1 MTKTYAQVVNGMVN
15 LIGGEEV
22 GLPLNN
28 DIATSIDIT
37 DIPEEERPKEGFF
50 YIVNAD
56 GEGYFSEF
64 PPEPEPEPY
73 LPEQETTEQK
83 LARIEEQ
90 NIILMDALAT
100 TFEELIALR
109 ELVEGGTK

>member
-64 PPEPEPEPY
+64 PPEPEPEPVFDK
-73 LPEQETTEQK
+73 ESVEQK
-83 LARIEEQ
+83 LARIYEQ

-109 ELVEGGTK
+109 KLVEGGAK

>member
-1 MTKTYAQVVNGMVN
+1 MKR
-15 LIGGEEV
+15 I
-22 GLPLNN
+22 NN

-56 GEGYFSEF
+56 SEGYFSEF
-64 PPEPEPEPY
+64 PLFDKESV
-73 LPEQETTEQK
+73 EQK
-83 LARIEEQ
+83 LARIYEQ

>member
-1 MTKTYAQVVNGMVN
+1 MVKMYAQIVNGMVN

-22 GLPLNN
+22 GLPLDN

-37 DIPEEERPKEGFF
+37 DLPDGERPKEGFF
-50 YIVNAD
+50 YIINGE

-64 PPEPEPEPY
+64 PPEPEPVFDKESV
-73 LPEQETTEQK
+73 EQK
-83 LARIEEQ
+83 LERIDEQ

-109 ELVEGGTK
+109 ELVEGGSK

>member
-1 MTKTYAQVVNGMVN
+1 MVN

-56 GEGYFSEF
+56 SEGYFSEF
-64 PPEPEPEPY
+64 PPEPEPEPVFDK
-73 LPEQETTEQK
+73 ESVEQK
-83 LARIEEQ
+83 LARIYEQ

-109 ELVEGGTK
+109 ELVEGGAK

>member
-37 DIPEEERPKEGFF
+37 DMLEEERPKEGFF

-64 PPEPEPEPY
+64 PPEPEPEPVFDK
-73 LPEQETTEQK
+73 ESVEQK
-83 LARIEEQ
+83 LARIYEQ

>member
-1 MTKTYAQVVNGMVN
+1 MDRIYAQVVNGMVN

-37 DIPEEERPKEGFF
+37 DMLEEERPIEGSF
-50 YIVNAD
+50 YIINED

-64 PPEPEPEPY
+64 PPEPEPEPVFDK
-73 LPEQETTEQK
+73 ESVEQK
-83 LARIEEQ
+83 LERIDEQ

-109 ELVEGGTK
+109 ELMEGGTE

>member
-56 GEGYFSEF
+56 SEGYFSEF
-64 PPEPEPEPY
+64 PPEPEPEPVFDK
-73 LPEQETTEQK
+73 ESVEQK
-83 LARIEEQ
+83 LARIYEQ

-109 ELVEGGTK
+109 ELVEGGAK

>member
-64 PPEPEPEPY
+64 PPEPEPEPVFDK
-73 LPEQETTEQK
+73 ESVEQK
-83 LARIEEQ
+83 LARIYEQ

-109 ELVEGGTK
+109 ELVEGGAK

>member
-37 DIPEEERPKEGFF
+37 DMLEEERPIEGSF
-50 YIVNAD
+50 YIVNED

-64 PPEPEPEPY
+64 PPDSEPEPVP
-73 LPEQETTEQK
+73 ETTEQK
-83 LARIEEQ
+83 LAHIEEQ

-100 TFEELIALR
+100 TFEEVIALR

>member
-56 GEGYFSEF
+56 SEGYFSEF
-64 PPEPEPEPY
+64 PPEPESEPVFDK
-73 LPEQETTEQK
+73 ESVEQK
-83 LARIEEQ
+83 LARIYEQ

-109 ELVEGGTK
+109 ELVEGGAK

>member
-37 DIPEEERPKEGFF
+37 DMLEEERPKEGFF
-50 YIVNAD
+50 YIVNGD

-64 PPEPEPEPY
+64 PPDSEPEPVKESV
-73 LPEQETTEQK
+73 EQK
-83 LARIEEQ
+83 LERIDEQ
-90 NIILMDALAT
+90 NIILMGALAT
-100 TFEELIALR
+100 TFEEVIALR

>member
-1 MTKTYAQVVNGMVN
+1 MKRN
-15 LIGGEEV
+15 
-22 GLPLNN
+22 NN

-56 GEGYFSEF
+56 SEGYFSEF
-64 PPEPEPEPY
+64 PPEPEPEPVFDK
-73 LPEQETTEQK
+73 ESVEQK
-83 LARIEEQ
+83 LARIYEQ

>member
-1 MTKTYAQVVNGMVN
+1 MVKMYAQIVNGMVN
-15 LIGGEEV
+15 LIGGGEV

-37 DIPEEERPKEGFF
+37 DIPEDEQPREGFF
-50 YIVNAD
+50 YIIN
-56 GEGYFSEF
+56 GENEGYFSEF

-73 LPEQETTEQK
+73 LPEQETTDQK

>member
-64 PPEPEPEPY
+64 PPEPEPEPVFDK
-73 LPEQETTEQK
+73 ESVEQK
-83 LARIEEQ
+83 LARIYEQ

>member
-22 GLPLNN
+22 GLPFNN

-37 DIPEEERPKEGFF
+37 DMLEEERPKEGFF

-64 PPEPEPEPY
+64 PPEPEPEPVFDK
-73 LPEQETTEQK
+73 ESVEQK
-83 LARIEEQ
+83 LARIYEQ

>member
-22 GLPLNN
+22 GLPVNN

-37 DIPEEERPKEGFF
+37 DMLEEERPKEGFF
-50 YIVNAD
+50 YIVNGD

-64 PPEPEPEPY
+64 PPEPEPV
-73 LPEQETTEQK
+73 LIRIRRTK
-83 LARIEEQ
+83 LARIYEQ
-90 NIILMDALAT
+90 NIILMDAYNDV
-100 TFEELIALR
+100 R
-109 ELVEGGTK
+109 RVNSYGN

>member
-1 MTKTYAQVVNGMVN
+1 MTKIYAQVVNGMVN

-56 GEGYFSEF
+56 SEGYFSEF
-64 PPEPEPEPY
+64 PPEPEPEPVFDK
-73 LPEQETTEQK
+73 ESVEQK
-83 LARIEEQ
+83 LARIYEQ
-90 NIILMDALAT
+90 NIILMDTLAT

-109 ELVEGGTK
+109 ELVEGGIK

>member
-56 GEGYFSEF
+56 SEGYFSEF
-64 PPEPEPEPY
+64 PPEPEPEPVFDK
-73 LPEQETTEQK
+73 ESVEQK
-83 LARIEEQ
+83 LAHIYEQ

-109 ELVEGGTK
+109 ELVEGGAK

>member
-37 DIPEEERPKEGFF
+37 DLPDGERPKEGFF
-50 YIVNAD
+50 YIINSE

-64 PPEPEPEPY
+64 PPEPEPEPVFDK
-73 LPEQETTEQK
+73 ESVEQK
-83 LARIEEQ
+83 LARIYEQ
-90 NIILMDALAT
+90 NIILMDVLAT

>member
-1 MTKTYAQVVNGMVN
+1 M
-15 LIGGEEV
+15 L
-22 GLPLNN
+22 
-28 DIATSIDIT
+28 
-37 DIPEEERPKEGFF
+37 EEERPKEGFF
-50 YIVNAD
+50 YIVNGD

-73 LPEQETTEQK
+73 LPEQETTDQK

-100 TFEELIALR
+100 TFEEIIALR

>member
-1 MTKTYAQVVNGMVN
+1 MTKIYAQVVNGMVN

-56 GEGYFSEF
+56 SEGYFSEF
-64 PPEPEPEPY
+64 PPEPEPEPVFDK
-73 LPEQETTEQK
+73 ESVEQK
-83 LARIEEQ
+83 LARIYEQ

>member
-22 GLPLNN
+22 GLPFNN

-37 DIPEEERPKEGFF
+37 DMLEEERPKEGFF

-64 PPEPEPEPY
+64 PPEPEPEPVFDK
-73 LPEQETTEQK
+73 ESVEQK
-83 LARIEEQ
+83 LARIYEQ
-90 NIILMDALAT
+90 NIILMDTLAT

>member
-37 DIPEEERPKEGFF
+37 DMLEEERPIEGSF
-50 YIVNAD
+50 YIINED

-64 PPEPEPEPY
+64 PPDSEPEPY
-73 LPEQETTEQK
+73 LPEPETTDQK

-100 TFEELIALR
+100 TFEEIIALR

>member
-56 GEGYFSEF
+56 SEGYFSEF
-64 PPEPEPEPY
+64 PPEPEPEPVFDK
-73 LPEQETTEQK
+73 ESVEQK
-83 LARIEEQ
+83 LARIYEQ
-90 NIILMDALAT
+90 NIILTDALAT

-109 ELVEGGTK
+109 ELVEGGIK

>member
-37 DIPEEERPKEGFF
+37 DMLEEERPKEGFF

-56 GEGYFSEF
+56 SEGYFSEF
-64 PPEPEPEPY
+64 PPEPEPEPVFDK
-73 LPEQETTEQK
+73 ESVEQK
-83 LARIEEQ
+83 LARIYEQ
-90 NIILMDALAT
+90 NIILTDALAT

>member
-64 PPEPEPEPY
+64 PPEPEPEPVFDK
-73 LPEQETTEQK
+73 ESVEQK
-83 LARIEEQ
+83 LAHIYEQ

-109 ELVEGGTK
+109 ELVEGGAK

>member
-37 DIPEEERPKEGFF
+37 DLPDGERPKEGFF
-50 YIVNAD
+50 YIINSE

-64 PPEPEPEPY
+64 PPEPEPEPVFDK
-73 LPEQETTEQK
+73 ESVEQK
-83 LARIEEQ
+83 LARIYEQ

>member
-56 GEGYFSEF
+56 SEGYFSEF
-64 PPEPEPEPY
+64 PPEPEPEPVFDK
-73 LPEQETTEQK
+73 ESVEQK
-83 LARIEEQ
+83 LARIYEQ

>member
-37 DIPEEERPKEGFF
+37 DMLEEERPKEGFF
-50 YIVNAD
+50 YIVNGD

-64 PPEPEPEPY
+64 PPEPEPEPF
-73 LPEQETTEQK
+73 LQVHEPTNVEIAQMISDLQAD
-83 LARIEEQ
+83 L
-90 NIILMDALAT
+90 IIAGV
-100 TFEELIALR
+100 I
-109 ELVEGGTK
+109 

>member
-56 GEGYFSEF
+56 SEGYFSEF
-64 PPEPEPEPY
+64 PPEPEPEPVFDK
-73 LPEQETTEQK
+73 ESVEQK
-83 LARIEEQ
+83 LARIYEQ
-90 NIILMDALAT
+90 NIILTDALAT

-109 ELVEGGTK
+109 ELVEGGAK

>member
-64 PPEPEPEPY
+64 SPEPEPEPVFDK
-73 LPEQETTEQK
+73 ESVEQK
-83 LARIEEQ
+83 LARIYEQ

>member
-56 GEGYFSEF
+56 SDGYFSEF
-64 PPEPEPEPY
+64 PPEPEPEPVFDK
-73 LPEQETTEQK
+73 ESVEQK
-83 LARIEEQ
+83 LARIYEQ
-90 NIILMDALAT
+90 NIIFMDALAT

-109 ELVEGGTK
+109 ELVEGGIK